1 MSCVELF
8 RRVFGV
14 LFSLLDL
21 AFKNCSYMFLSVRG
35 QKGHFMSKVKK
46 RRNLEIDSSASAGK
60 WSEVSRLLDQPFQ
73 NLERKGRKYGLSSLN
88 SLTVTEG
95 KTTELIDFID
105 DDTYNPE
112 KNLLRKER
120 SEYLDKALQKLSED
134 DLHIFLEVA
143 LKGTSALQLTK
154 ETSYKSHKTIQ
165 RHYEKAVL
173 FLQKELKDYF

>member
-1 MSCVELF
+1 
-8 RRVFGV
+8 
-14 LFSLLDL
+14 
-21 AFKNCSYMFLSVRG
+21 
-35 QKGHFMSKVKK
+35 MSKIES
-46 RRNLEIDSSASAGK
+46 RRNREIDSAASVGK
-60 WSEVSRLLDQPFQ
+60 WSEVSRLLEQPFQ

-95 KTTELIDFID
+95 KKTELIDFID

-112 KNLLRKER
+112 KDLLRKEM

>member
-1 MSCVELF
+1 
-8 RRVFGV
+8 
-14 LFSLLDL
+14 
-21 AFKNCSYMFLSVRG
+21 MFLSVRTE
-35 QKGHFMSKVKK
+35 KGLYMSKVEH
-46 RRNLEIDSSASAGK
+46 RRDRKIASATTTGQ

-95 KTTELIDFID
+95 KITELIDFID

-112 KNLLRKER
+112 KDLLRKER

-143 LKGTSALQLTK
+143 LNGTSALQLTK
-154 ETSYKSHKTIQ
+154 ETSYKSHKTIR
-165 RHYEKAVL
+165 RHYEKAVF
-173 FLQKELKDYF
+173 FLQEELKDYFKKS

>member
-1 MSCVELF
+1 
-8 RRVFGV
+8 
-14 LFSLLDL
+14 
-21 AFKNCSYMFLSVRG
+21 MFLSVQG
-35 QKGHFMSKVKK
+35 QKGFYMSKIES
-46 RRNLEIDSSASAGK
+46 RRNREIDSAASVGK
-60 WSEVSRLLDQPFQ
+60 WSEVSRLLEQPFQ

-95 KTTELIDFID
+95 KKTELIDFID

-112 KNLLRKER
+112 KDLLRKEM

>member
-8 RRVFGV
+8 RRFFGV

-46 RRNLEIDSSASAGK
+46 RRNREIDSSASAGK

-73 NLERKGRKYGLSSLN
+73 NLERKGRKYGLISLN

-112 KNLLRKER
+112 KDLLRKER

-134 DLHIFLEVA
+134 DLHIFLEVV

>member
-1 MSCVELF
+1 
-8 RRVFGV
+8 
-14 LFSLLDL
+14 
-21 AFKNCSYMFLSVRG
+21 
-35 QKGHFMSKVKK
+35 MSKVEN
-46 RRNLEIDSSASAGK
+46 RRNREIDSASSAGK

-73 NLERKGRKYGLSSLN
+73 NLERKGREYGLSSLN
-88 SLTVTEG
+88 SLTVTER

-112 KNLLRKER
+112 
-120 SEYLDKALQKLSED
+120 KALQKLSED

>member
-1 MSCVELF
+1 
-8 RRVFGV
+8 
-14 LFSLLDL
+14 
-21 AFKNCSYMFLSVRG
+21 
-35 QKGHFMSKVKK
+35 MSKVEN
-46 RRNLEIDSSASAGK
+46 RRNREIDSSASAGK
-60 WSEVSRLLDQPFQ
+60 WSEVSRLLDQSFQ

-112 KNLLRKER
+112 KDLLRKER

-143 LKGTSALQLTK
+143 LKGSAFLTGRA
-154 ETSYKSHKTIQ
+154 Q
-165 RHYEKAVL
+165 RL
-173 FLQKELKDYF
+173 FQKKLKKFWQEVPISCFFSPYR

>member
-1 MSCVELF
+1 
-8 RRVFGV
+8 
-14 LFSLLDL
+14 
-21 AFKNCSYMFLSVRG
+21 
-35 QKGHFMSKVKK
+35 MSKVEN
-46 RRNLEIDSSASAGK
+46 RRNREIDLAASAGK

-73 NLERKGRKYGLSSLN
+73 NLERKGREYGLSSLN
-88 SLTVTEG
+88 SLTVTER

-112 KNLLRKER
+112 KDLLRKER